1 MSADTYSGKT
11 LDGKYRLTTLLGKG
25 GMGSVYKGEHII
37 IGKTVAIKFLH
48 SELAQNEEVVKRFYR
63 EAQAAAAIGHDAIID
78 VLDVGISPKGEP
90 YLVMEYLEGESLGE
104 MLARTGP
111 MELGAACAIMEPALL
126 ALNAAH
132 IKGIVHRDL
141 KPDNI
146 FIVRQENAPP
156 KIKLIDF
163 GISKFIEGVGGE
175 KLTQTG
181 SVMGT
186 PAYMAPEQARGS
198 ADLDHRADIYSM
210 GVIFYEMLTAKLPF
224 NGSNFTEIIIS
235 ILTEDPVPPLEA
247 FEGFPVEA
255 QDALLRSLNK
265 DPADRYQNALEFVE
279 ALRGLAAFDG
289 RQDKLTRI
297 AAAAN
302 KITFAGGSLGDTSG
316 GALEDSQVAANVLS
330 QVAARQGT
338 PAGWTQTKPASGSQ
352 TRTLLLVIAAAA
364 IITIGGVITAVL
376 VSGNSTEPTPG
387 PIAPGETPTAPQPT
401 SVTISVEGA
410 PDGAHIFFDDM
421 LVTINP
427 FTVKRAD
434 SNAILRV
441 EKDGFEPFVASVM
454 QNADQKI
461 VVSLKPG
468 STDSPSSVASE
479 KSGSAKSSS
488 RPKKKKKTSKSSAAQ
503 PPASTSAPEPK
514 TTKPPKKKSSLQK
527 GAKGTKMADKFE

>member
-1 MSADTYSGKT
+1 MSVDTYLGKT
-11 LDGKYRLTTLLGKG
+11 LDGKYHLTALLGKG
-25 GMGSVYKGEHII
+25 GMGSVYKGEHVI
-37 IGKTVAIKFLH
+37 IGKMVAIKFLH

-63 EAQAAAAIGHDAIID
+63 EAQAAAAIGNDAIID
-78 VLDVGISPKGEP
+78 VLDVGISPNNEP

-104 MLARTGP
+104 MLVRTGP
-111 MELGAACAIMEPALL
+111 MELGAACGIMEPALL
-126 ALNAAH
+126 ALHAAH
-132 IKGIVHRDL
+132 LKGIVHRDL

-146 FIVRQENAPP
+146 FIVRQQNASP

-198 ADLDHRADIYSM
+198 VDLDHRADIYSM

-224 NGSNFTEIIIS
+224 NGTNFTEIIIS
-235 ILTEDPVPPLEA
+235 ILTEDPVPPSEA
-247 FEGFPVEA
+247 FDGFPTEA
-255 QDALLRSLNK
+255 QDPLLCSLNK
-265 DPADRYQNALEFVE
+265 DPAGRYQSALDFVE
-279 ALRGLAAFDG
+279 TLKGLSAFDE

-297 AAAAN
+297 AAAAS

-364 IITIGGVITAVL
+364 IITIGGVITALL
-376 VSGNSTEPTPG
+376 VTGNDPNPTPDTV
-387 PIAPGETPTAPQPT
+387 APGDTLAAPQPN
-401 SVTISVEGA
+401 SVTITVKGV
-410 PDGAHIFFDDM
+410 PDGARIFFDDI
-421 LVTINP
+421 LVTVNP
-427 FTVKRAD
+427 FKVKRVD
-434 SNAILRV
+434 SNAILRI

-461 VVSLKPG
+461 YVSLKPG
-468 STDSPSSVASE
+468 STDSLSSVAPE
-479 KSGSAKSSS
+479 KDVPVKSSTKS
-488 RPKKKKKTSKSSAAQ
+488 KKKKKTSKSSAD
-503 PPASTSAPEPK
+503 PTPVIITVPEPK
-514 TTKPPKKKSSLQK
+514 TSKPSKKNSSLQK

>member
-1 MSADTYSGKT
+1 MSADTYTGKT
-11 LDGKYRLTTLLGKG
+11 LDGKYRLTTLLGQG

-37 IGKTVAIKFLH
+37 IGKMVAIKFLH

-78 VLDVGISPKGEP
+78 VLDVGISPKNEP

-111 MELGAACAIMEPALL
+111 MELGAACGIMEPALL

-146 FIVRQENAPP
+146 FIVRQQNAPP

-198 ADLDHRADIYSM
+198 VDLDHRADIYSM

-235 ILTEDPVPPLEA
+235 ILTENPVPPLEA

-255 QDALLRSLNK
+255 HDALLHSLNK

-279 ALRGLAAFDG
+279 TLKELAAFDG
-289 RQDKLTRI
+289 RQDKLTRM

-352 TRTLLLVIAAAA
+352 TRTLLLVVAAAA
-364 IITIGGVITAVL
+364 IITIGGVITAVF
-376 VSGNSTEPTPG
+376 VSGNSSDP
-387 PIAPGETPTAPQPT
+387 APGTLAPVEAPTAPQPT

-410 PDGAHIFFDDM
+410 PDGARIFFDDM

-427 FTVKRAD
+427 FTVNRVD

-468 STDSPSSVASE
+468 SADSASSVVPE

-488 RPKKKKKTSKSSAAQ
+488 RSKKKKKTSKSSAAP

-514 TTKPPKKKSSLQK
+514 TTKPPKKNSSLQK

>member
-1 MSADTYSGKT
+1 MSVDTYLGKT
-11 LDGKYRLTTLLGKG
+11 LDGKYRLTALLGKG
-25 GMGSVYKGEHII
+25 GMGSVYKGEHVI
-37 IGKTVAIKFLH
+37 IGKMVAIKFLH

-78 VLDVGISPKGEP
+78 VLDVGISPNNEP

-111 MELGAACAIMEPALL
+111 MELGAACGIMEPALL
-126 ALNAAH
+126 ALHAAH
-132 IKGIVHRDL
+132 AKGIVHRDL

-146 FIVRQENAPP
+146 FIVRQQNAPP

-224 NGSNFTEIIIS
+224 NGTNFTEIIIS
-235 ILTEDPVPPLEA
+235 ILTEDPVPPSEA

-279 ALRGLAAFDG
+279 TLKGLTAFDG

-316 GALEDSQVAANVLS
+316 GALEDSQVAANVLF

-338 PAGWTQTKPASGSQ
+338 PAGWTQTKPTSGSQ
-352 TRTLLLVIAAAA
+352 TRTLLLVVAAAA

-376 VSGNSTEPTPG
+376 VSGNDPNPTPDTL
-387 PIAPGETPTAPQPT
+387 APGATLTAPQPS
-401 SVTISVEGA
+401 SVTLTVEGV

-421 LVTINP
+421 LVTVNP
-427 FTVKRAD
+427 FKVKRVD
-434 SNAILRV
+434 SNAILRI

-454 QNADQKI
+454 QNTDQKI
-461 VVSLKPG
+461 TVSLKPG
-468 STDSPSSVASE
+468 SADSLSSVAPE
-479 KSGSAKSSS
+479 KSGSVQSSS
-488 RPKKKKKTSKSSAAQ
+488 KSKKKKKASKSSADP
-503 PPASTSAPEPK
+503 PPAITSAPEPK